1 MFYKCARPPTT
12 YKIARRL
19 GTTIGGIGENGPK
32 LPEGCAGTTGG
43 TRRKELAP
51 NSGPSSH
58 LGSMPTRFIPY
69 GPLRTS
75 LGAVFSWP

>member
-32 LPEGCAGTTGG
+32 LPESVLVTLVEHEG
-43 TRRKELAP
+43 TRTK
-51 NSGPSSH
+51 
-58 LGSMPTRFIPY
+58 
-69 GPLRTS
+69 
-75 LGAVFSWP
+75 